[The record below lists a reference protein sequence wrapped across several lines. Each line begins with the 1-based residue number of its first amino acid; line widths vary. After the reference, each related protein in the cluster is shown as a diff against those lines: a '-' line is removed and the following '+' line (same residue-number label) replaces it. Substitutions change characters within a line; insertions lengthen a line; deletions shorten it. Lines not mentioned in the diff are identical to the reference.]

1 MHCIVE
7 TRKSFENAAADLDA
21 TVKPRQFGVLHA
33 HDLGNTLRSKG
44 IDFTEQCKVFNIRNR
59 SQAAK
64 VLSTDMRTNM
74 ALPCRISVYTESG
87 KTRNGM
93 IKSVQMLG
101 MLAQDSALTAVAREV
116 EGETMRKIRIGYTD
130 PCSRNMYSRHL
141 ASNDCDVVKRTTEPT
156 IRNCLAIASGLAELP
171 GGI

>member
-1 MHCIVE
+1 MYYIVE
-7 TRKSFENAAADLDA
+7 TDKSFEQAATDLDA
-21 TVKPRQFGVLHA
+21 AVKRHTFGVLHI
-33 HDLGNTLRSKG
+33 HDLGTTLRSKG
-44 IDFTEQCKVFNIRNR
+44 IDFTDQCKVFEVC
-59 SQAAK
+59 SPKQAAK
-64 VLSTDMRTNM
+64 VLDIDMQLNM
-74 ALPCRISVYTESG
+74 ALPCRISVWHKDG
-87 KTRNGM
+87 QTRNGM